1 MEAEGGTSSGN
12 SSNSC
17 PEGDYNTVLKYLL
30 LPISFSLL
38 FLFGLSLN
46 AFTLFFIKFRTK
58 HWTPFTIY
66 MLNLTVCD
74 TLFVLMLPVAIYHQ
88 VKDWPFGE
96 PLCKITFFVVNANHY
111 GSILFLSVI
120 SLHRFIGICY
130 PVRSLSWNSTRRAK
144 LVSVGV
150 WACVLSSQAP
160 ILYFSGTEKY
170 GKDILCIEDG
180 GLLDDFLVYSSV
192 ISVVMFVLPFM
203 VVMVCYGLMLRKL
216 LEPSWGSGEG
226 QQGLRAAHR
235 TKQKA
240 LKMIIIVLMTFMF
253 CFLPFHISKSLTFC
267 LDLPSVSPDQ
277 MTCEQLDA
285 SYIAYQVTCLMLTAN
300 SVMDPILYFMA
311 GQDFCKTIQRKKQK
325 KNSRGLTERFELG
338 KLTQINRASTV
349 PFDPVRHLR

>member
-1 MEAEGGTSSGN
+1 MHFSNKSAGSTQN

-285 SYIAYQVTCLMLTAN
+285 SYIAYQLTLLMASAN
-300 SVMDPILYFMA
+300 SIMDPILYFMA
-311 GQDFCKTIQRKKQK
+311 GQDFRKTMKKKKQK
-325 KNSRGLTERFELG
+325 KAENILPECA
-338 KLTQINRASTV
+338 KLCV
-349 PFDPVRHLR
+349 